1 MSRSLAPL
9 CLSLACLLGLGACD
23 KKKSPSEE
31 PSRGDTDNGA
41 SADGVVVE
49 DPGTDPAEAGGEG
62 SVDPISKDD
71 LEYEGSVEVV
81 AGGSIPCT
89 TDADCVPAEC
99 CHPTSCVAAASKPDC
114 SATMCT
120 MECKSGTMDCFGGC
134 LCGEDKMCAAK
145 IWTATGG

>member
-1 MSRSLAPL
+1 MTRSLAL
-9 CLSLACLLGLGACD
+9 ALSLACLVGLACD
-23 KKKSPSEE
+23 KKKTEE
-31 PSRGDTDNGA
+31 PTRGDTDA

-49 DPGTDPAEAGGEG
+49 EPGAEPSEPADDGA
-62 SVDPISKDD
+62 VDPIDHGE

-81 AGGSIPCT
+81 AGTIPCT

-99 CHPTSCVAAASKPDC
+99 CHPTSCVAAASKQDC

-120 MECKSGTMDCFGGC
+120 MECRSGTMDCFGGC

-145 IWTATGG
+145 IWTASPG